1 MSRIEIRH
9 AHALAP
15 REARKVAEEL
25 AKTLAERFGID
36 YAWQGDVLNFSR
48 PGVDGAIE
56 LGKTALT
63 VQAKLGF
70 LAAMFKDKIEA
81 EIQRVLD
88 ERF

>member
-9 AHALAP
+9 AHSLSPAA
-15 REARKVAEEL
+15 ARKVAEEL

-36 YAWQGDVLNFSR
+36 YAWQGDVLNFER
-48 PGVDGAIE
+48 PGVDGTIT
-56 LGKTALT
+56 LGKTELN